1 MLSMMK
7 TYLRYR
13 RGPLMASLAAGAL
26 ILLVNGIQGIPNEGV
41 LYSMV
46 ILSFVSILY
55 MAYDF
60 YRLRQKIGT
69 LTWVRENLGGT
80 LPPLPEETDPIGSAY
95 REILIRHQE
104 LVEREIREG
113 EAMSLSQTEY
123 YTMWVHQIKSP
134 IAGLKLA
141 LDDMED
147 PSGSMEMALFD
158 IERYADMALQFT
170 KMETLSSDLILR
182 KERLSDVLNEV
193 VRKYSIFFIYRKI
206 RLEIEEIEVETTT
219 DRKWLAFIL
228 EQVMSNSLKYTKE
241 GMVRIFMDD
250 GRLVVE
256 DTGIGIRAEDLPR
269 VFERGYTGFNGRLD
283 RNASGLGLYMAK
295 KAALQMGM
303 DLTIASEEGEGTS
316 VSITFPKDGYLD
328 FD

>member
-1 MLSMMK
+1 MPSMMK
-7 TYLRYR
+7 TYISYR
-13 RGPLMASLAAGAL
+13 RAPLTAALAAGAL

-46 ILSFVSILY
+46 ILAFVSCLY

-60 YRLRQKIGT
+60 HRLSQKLGT
-69 LTWVRENLGGT
+69 LAWVRENLGGT
-80 LPPLPEETDPIGSAY
+80 LPPLPEETDPVGMAY
-95 REILIRHQE
+95 REILLRHQK

-113 EAMSLSQTEY
+113 DAISLNQTEY
-123 YTMWVHQIKSP
+123 YTMWIHQIKTP

-141 LDDMED
+141 LEDMED
-147 PSGSMEMALFD
+147 SSGSMEMALFD
-158 IERYADMALQFT
+158 IERYADMALQYT
-170 KMETLSSDLILR
+170 KMDTLSSDLILK
-182 KERLSDVLNEV
+182 KENLSDILSEV
-193 VRKYSIFFIYRKI
+193 VRKYSIFFIYRRI
-206 RLEIEEIEVETTT
+206 RLEMEETAAGTTT

-228 EQVMSNSLKYTKE
+228 EQVLSNSLKYTKE
-241 GMVRIFMDD
+241 GKVRIFMED

-303 DLTIASEEGEGTS
+303 DLTITSEDGRGTR